1 RRWRETWPVAFEQLF
16 SRLTDQS
23 SDGRGVREFIAVL
36 QLCRRY
42 PLPLV
47 EQAVRQALEYRCTHA
62 DGVELCLRQ
71 LVNPDVRVPSLDL
84 AGGRPAWVTVGAQ
97 PLDLQRY
104 DRLLQR
110 A

>member
-1 RRWRETWPVAFEQLF
+1 MAFEQLF
-16 SRLTDQS
+16 SRLTDES

-42 PLPLV
+42 PEPLV
-47 EQAVRQALEYRCTHA
+47 EQAVRQALAYGCGHA

-84 AGGRPAWVTVGAQ
+84 ADSPAWAALGSQ
-97 PLDLQRY
+97 PLNLERY
-104 DRLLQR
+104 DQLLQR